1 MLDGNLSRVTRA
13 IEEYFASHPDA
24 ADSAEGIARWWLV
37 AAGVVATEDE
47 VRTALGV
54 LVKRGLVLPQRM
66 PDGQMIYAWAGRRGS
81 GGTH

>member
-24 ADSAEGIARWWLV
+24 ADSAEGISRWWLV

-47 VRTALGV
+47 VRTALDV
-54 LVKRGLVLPQRM
+54 LVTRGLVLPHRM
-66 PDGQMIYAWAGRRGS
+66 PDGQTIYLWAGRRRP

>member
-13 IEEYFASHPDA
+13 IQDYFASHPDA

-37 AAGVVATEDE
+37 GEGVVATEDE
-47 VRTALGV
+47 VRAALGM
-54 LVKRGLVLPQRM
+54 LVERGLVLPQRM
-66 PDGQMIYAWAGRRGS
+66 PDGRLIYAWAGVRGA